1 MSDALLVCL
10 PPLVGGMIALA
21 GGFDGPYWLLLLTFA
36 ESLVLAWYRRFPLAA
51 LIVVTGF
58 DFLLAILDGP
68 VFVGILV
75 AASGLGAWGKPRQQR
90 IGIGFVLGVLVT
102 VAMLSLFVRHA
113 APHVVA
119 LVFTIVT
126 ILILGFM
133 AIGRLGARQ
142 RVRIQELRAHSRRLE
157 ASQELAE
164 QRAAERERA
173 LLARELHD
181 ILNHAVTAMV
191 LDAEV
196 AADTGKDTAV
206 TLRRVASTG
215 RESLAEL
222 RRLLGVLR
230 DPPDGHDPLAV
241 PPRLDQLPELVS
253 GARGRLEQRG
263 EGRPV
268 DASIELAVYRVV
280 QESLTNVAKHAGDV
294 EAEVVL
300 SYAPDAL
307 EVRIANAAIGAD
319 AAGAASAAG
328 PATGATGAA
337 TAAAAGV
344 QPTRICKS
352 SEYTVD
358 KTIVERGGLGLI
370 GMRER
375 VELLGGQ
382 LQAGP
387 RPDGGFEV
395 RAVFPLRS
403 GA

>member
-1 MSDALLVCL
+1 M
-10 PPLVGGMIALA
+10 ALA
-21 GGFDGPYWLLLLTFA
+21 GGIRGPYWPMVVLTLLESFA
-36 ESLVLAWYRRFPLAA
+36 LAWYRRSPLAV
-51 LIVVTGF
+51 LIVVTGLEF
-58 DFLLAILDGP
+58 VLAALDIP

-75 AASGLGAWGKPRQQR
+75 AATGLGAWGRPRQQR
-90 IGIGFVLGVLVT
+90 IGVAFVLGTLLTAGVLS
-102 VAMLSLFVRHA
+102 MFLKHGEPL
-113 APHVVA
+113 VVV

-126 ILILGFM
+126 VLIVGFV
-133 AIGRLGARQ
+133 AIGRAGARQ
-142 RVRIQELRAHSRRLE
+142 RRRIQELGEHSRRLE
-157 ASQELAE
+157 ASRELAE

-253 GARGRLEQRG
+253 GARARLEQRG
-263 EGRPV
+263 EVRPV
-268 DASIELAVYRVV
+268 DGSIELAVYRVV
-280 QESLTNVAKHAGDV
+280 QESLTNVAKHAGEVD
-294 EAEVVL
+294 AEVVL
-300 SYAPDAL
+300 LYAPDAL
-307 EVRIANAAIGAD
+307 EVRIVN
-319 AAGAASAAG
+319 AAGAAAAG
-328 PATGATGAA
+328 AAAAGAA
-337 TAAAAGV
+337 AAGAAAAGAAAASGAAGV
-344 QPTRICKS
+344 QPTRIFKS
-352 SEYTVD
+352 SEYSGDQTVGG
-358 KTIVERGGLGLI
+358 GGLGLI

-375 VELLGGQ
+375 VELLGGR
-382 LQAGP
+382 LAAGP

-395 RAVFPLRS
+395 RAVLPLRS
-403 GA
+403 TA

>member
-1 MSDALLVCL
+1 M
-10 PPLVGGMIALA
+10 ALA
-21 GGFDGPYWLLLLTFA
+21 GGIRGPYWPMVVLTLLESFA
-36 ESLVLAWYRRFPLAA
+36 LAWYRRFPLAV
-51 LIVVTGF
+51 LIVVTGLEF
-58 DFLLAILDGP
+58 VLAALDIT

-75 AASGLGAWGKPRQQR
+75 AATGLGAWGRPRQQR
-90 IGIGFVLGVLVT
+90 IGVAFVLGTLLTAGV
-102 VAMLSLFVRHA
+102 LSLFLKSGE
-113 APHVVA
+113 PLVVA
-119 LVFTIVT
+119 LVFTIVM
-126 ILILGFM
+126 ILIVGFVV
-133 AIGRLGARQ
+133 IGRAGARQ
-142 RVRIQELRAHSRRLE
+142 RRRIQELREHSRRLE
-157 ASQELAE
+157 ASRELAE

-253 GARGRLEQRG
+253 GARARLERRG
-263 EGRPV
+263 EVRPV

-328 PATGATGAA
+328 PASAA
-337 TAAAAGV
+337 TAAAGV
-344 QPTRICKS
+344 QPSRIFKS
-352 SEYTVD
+352 PEYSGD
-358 KTIVERGGLGLI
+358 KAVIERGGLGLI

-395 RAVFPLRS
+395 RAVLPLRS

>member
-1 MSDALLVCL
+1 MDPADPAAGVRLGPRPAAAAGGHPRLEWLSDGLLVCL
-10 PPLVGGMIALA
+10 PPLVGGVMALA
-21 GGFDGPYWLLLLTFA
+21 GGIRGPYWPMVLLTLA
-36 ESLVLAWYRRFPLAA
+36 ESLTLAWYRRFPLAV
-51 LIVVTGF
+51 LIVVTGMEF
-58 DFLLAILDGP
+58 ALAALDIP

-75 AASGLGAWGKPRQQR
+75 AATGLGAWGRPRQQR
-90 IGIGFVLGVLVT
+90 IGIAVVLGVLLTAGV
-102 VAMLSLFVRHA
+102 LSLFLKHGE
-113 APHVVA
+113 PLVVA
-119 LVFTIVT
+119 LVFAIVT
-126 ILILGFM
+126 ILIVGFV
-133 AIGRLGARQ
+133 AIGRAGARQ
-142 RVRIQELRAHSRRLE
+142 RVRIQELREHSRRLE
-157 ASQELAE
+157 AARELAG
-164 QRAAERERA
+164 QLAAEHERA

-196 AADTGKDTAV
+196 AADTGKDTEV
-206 TLRRVASTG
+206 TLRRVASIG

-253 GARGRLEQRG
+253 GARGRLERRG
-263 EGRPV
+263 EIRPV

-280 QESLTNVAKHAGDV
+280 QESLTNVTKHAGGEV

-300 SYAPDAL
+300 SYAPDSL
-307 EVRIANAAIGAD
+307 DVRIGNAAGDRASRP
-319 AAGAASAAG
+319 AGSG
-328 PATGATGAA
+328 
-337 TAAAAGV
+337 
-344 QPTRICKS
+344 
-352 SEYTVD
+352 
-358 KTIVERGGLGLI
+358 GGLGLI

-395 RAVFPLRS
+395 RAVLPLR
-403 GA
+403 GVAP